1 MKSLC
6 EAPEDFIFG
15 SFFCFVKASG
25 FVDASELVELTEL
38 PRVYFVADEKTRR
51 LN

>member
-15 SFFCFVKASG
+15 SFFCFVE
-25 FVDASELVELTEL
+25 ASELVELTEL